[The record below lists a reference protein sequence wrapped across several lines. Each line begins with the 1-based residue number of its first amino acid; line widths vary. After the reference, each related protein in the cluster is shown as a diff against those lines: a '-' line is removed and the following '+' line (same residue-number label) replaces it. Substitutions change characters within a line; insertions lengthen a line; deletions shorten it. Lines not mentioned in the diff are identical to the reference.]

1 MHARLPIIC
10 CVALMALVPAAC
22 GGASGDEDVDAL
34 LQETFSGDKQV
45 DSGRLQLLA
54 RIDAKGSEQVRQPVR
69 LDIRGPFR
77 KTSPDD
83 VPEFD
88 LDATVA
94 TAGVTFNA
102 GATVLDDKGYV
113 LFQEENYALSAELF
127 EQFKSGFAE
136 GRGDDG
142 KPADPASLGID
153 PRKWLRNARNAGEAE
168 VAGQDTIKLTGDVDV
183 PKLLDDLS
191 VAGADAQ
198 QADPGAKKPTELSDA
213 QQERVEQA
221 VDAMR
226 VEIYTGADD
235 KILRRIVLAGDVSA
249 PEGEKSFDS
258 AKVRL
263 DYTLS
268 QLNEDQEIEAPS
280 DPQPFEGLVRQLR
293 GFGLGA
299 GDSAKAPSR
308 SERRELELYSRCVQ
322 RAGSDDAAVRE
333 CADRL

>member
-1 MHARLPIIC
+1 MLARLPMIC
-10 CVALMALVPAAC
+10 CVALLALVPAAC

-45 DSGRLQLLA
+45 DSGRLSLVA
-54 RIDAKGSEQVRQPVR
+54 RVDARGSEQLQQPVR
-69 LDIRGPFR
+69 LEIRGPFR
-77 KTSPDD
+77 KASPDE

-88 LDATVA
+88 LDARVSTSGLTYDV
-94 TAGVTFNA
+94 

-113 LFQEENYALSAELF
+113 LFQDEDYALSDELF
-127 EQFKSGFAE
+127 EQFKSGFQE
-136 GRGDDG
+136 GHKDG
-142 KPADPASLGID
+142 SEPAGPATLGID

-183 PKLLDDLS
+183 PKLVDDL
-191 VAGADAQ
+191 AAAQ
-198 QADPGAKKPTELSDA
+198 QADPAAKKKPTELSDA
-213 QQERVEQA
+213 QQERIEEA

-235 KILRRIVLAGDVSA
+235 RILRRIVIAADVSA
-249 PEGEKSFDS
+249 PKGEESFDS
-258 AKVRL
+258 AKIRL

-293 GFGLGA
+293 GLGIGG

-308 SERRELELYSRCVQ
+308 SERRQLERYSRCVE
-322 RAGSDDAAVRE
+322 RAGDDDAAVRE